1 MKWRKLPLL
10 LLPVLLLTGCQ
21 GLPEPREMGDMALLR
36 TMGVDRGTDGPALT
50 VSTGPRAKGLE
61 GDSQP
66 ALLLSAQAPTLSGG
80 ALAIQGQS
88 DSFVFF
94 GYVDQLLLG
103 QALAEEDV
111 LPTLDW
117 FARDIELSL
126 NAQLWLIRDT
136 TAQKAVES
144 GEEQGVEDRL
154 ATLRTDGRLGVGGIP
169 RTAGEV
175 YADLL
180 EQGASY
186 APALVLGR
194 EGAQASLVAGGYGI
208 FRQNRLMG
216 VLEGDEAT
224 GLELLVGKPSADVLS
239 ATIGGHSVVVRVYRA
254 VTTSRFSGEGRLKL
268 KCRLWARLAEYDR
281 PLSEEERAAL
291 EEQIRRREEGRMVK
305 ALAQLQQ
312 WQADCLGLG
321 PKAGLS
327 APAQWAGLKRDWP
340 EIFARQSPN
349 LTVQVEV
356 VQ

>member
-10 LLPVLLLTGCQ
+10 LLPVLLLVGCQ

-36 TMGVDRGTDGPALT
+36 TMGVDRGADGPALT

-61 GDSQP
+61 GDNQP
-66 ALLLSAQAPTLSGG
+66 ALLLSAQVPTLSGG

-103 QALAEEDV
+103 QALAGEDV
-111 LPTLDW
+111 LPVLDW

-126 NAQLWLIRDT
+126 NAQLWLIRDA
-136 TAQKAVES
+136 TARQAVES
-144 GEEQGVEDRL
+144 GGEQGVEDRL

-186 APALVLGR
+186 APALVLG
-194 EGAQASLVAGGYGI
+194 EEAEQASLVAGGYGV
-208 FRQNRLMG
+208 FRENRLAG
-216 VLEGDEAT
+216 VLEGDAAT
-224 GLELLVGKPSADVLS
+224 GLELLAGKPSADVLS
-239 ATIGGHSVVVRVYRA
+239 AAIGEHSVVVRVYRA
-254 VTTSRFSGEGRLKL
+254 VTTSRFDGAGRLNL

-281 PLSEEERAAL
+281 PLSEAERAAL
-291 EEQIRRREEGRMVK
+291 EEQIRRLEETRMK
-305 ALAQLQQ
+305 GTLSQLQM

-321 PKAGLS
+321 PKAGLT
-327 APAQWAGLKRDWP
+327 APAKWAKLEPDWP
-340 EIFARQSPN
+340 QQFARQSPN